1 MDRSPAAIA
10 RARSVVPEAVETAV
24 VDVPS
29 QWPGSTFDLV
39 VLSEVGYYYGAQD
52 LEVALSRAVGS
63 LTQDG
68 VLVACH
74 WRHPVPEYPLGG
86 DDVHAA
92 AEQMAAY
99 HEELQAYI
107 EEAGHEAPVEALRGL
122 LQLQNGLLLRMHER
136 KQAIAEALRRARRAE
151 AASRA
156 YARDAL

>member
-1 MDRSPAAIA
+1 MTA
-10 RARSVVPEAVETAV
+10 RGLAHLHARLDAL
-24 VDVPS
+24 
-29 QWPGSTFDLV
+29 GS
-39 VLSEVGYYYGAQD
+39 
-52 LEVALSRAVGS
+52 AL
-63 LTQDG
+63 
-68 VLVACH
+68 
-74 WRHPVPEYPLGG
+74 G

-136 KQAIAEALRRARRAE
+136 KQAIVEALRRARRAE